1 MPRLAL
7 AIIVIAEL
15 FGTSLWFSA
24 NAAADD
30 LARAWGLAAA
40 DIGALT
46 SAVQLGFIAGTLTFS
61 LSGFA
66 DRHPASRIFAAC
78 AVLGAASNAGFAVLA
93 TGLADSWVWRF
104 VTGFALAGVYP
115 LGMKLVVS
123 WAPERSGE
131 ALGWLVGMVTLGTA
145 LPHAV
150 RAVGAALPW
159 SGVVLASSALAL
171 IGAAMVGRLGDGPH
185 LRRSAGAPRPGWGT
199 VLGAFRIPAFRASAL
214 GYFGHMWELYA
225 FWVVVPFLVARVL
238 AGGATPA
245 AVAGW
250 SFAIIGVGALGCI
263 LGGRLSRAIGSARV
277 AGAALAGSGAL
288 CLLYPWIDG
297 LPSGAVL
304 AALLA
309 WGVLVVADSP
319 QFSSVSARA
328 CPPHLVGS
336 ALAIQNSVGFFITVV
351 SIGIA
356 SAQVSAWDAR
366 VAWLL
371 LPGPVL
377 GLVGL
382 APLLRRGP
390 GERGHPGEG
399 GRAEGQGPP
408 TARATSSDR
417 TKSSSSAAR

>member
-7 AIIVIAEL
+7 AIIVVAEL

-30 LARAWGLAAA
+30 LARAWGLTAA

-46 SAVQLGFIAGTLTFS
+46 SAVQLGFISGTLAFS
-61 LSGFA
+61 ISGFA
-66 DRHPASRIFAAC
+66 DRHAASRIFAAC
-78 AVLGAASNAGFAVLA
+78 AVLGALANAGFALLA
-93 TGLADSWVWRF
+93 AGLADAWAWRF
-104 VTGFALAGVYP
+104 ATGFALAGIYP

-145 LPHAV
+145 LPHGV
-150 RAVGAALPW
+150 RALGGALPW
-159 SGVVLASSALAL
+159 SGVVLASSVLAL
-171 IGAAMVGRLGDGPH
+171 IGAVMVGRLGDGPY
-185 LRRSAGAPRPGWGT
+185 LKRAAGARRPGWGT

-225 FWVVVPFLVARVL
+225 FWVVVPFLVASVL
-238 AGGATPA
+238 GGGATPM
-245 AVAGW
+245 AVAVW
-250 SFAIIGVGALGCI
+250 SFAVIGVGALGCI
-263 LGGRLSRAIGSARV
+263 LGGRLSRRIGSARV
-277 AGAALAGSGAL
+277 AGAALAGSGVL
-288 CLLYPWIDG
+288 CLVFPVLEG
-297 LPSGAVL
+297 LPAGVLL
-304 AALLA
+304 AALLV

-351 SIGIA
+351 SIGVA
-356 SAQVSAWDAR
+356 SSLVATWDAR

-377 GLVGL
+377 GLAGL
-382 APLLRRGP
+382 RPLLRPETRAAGGP
-390 GERGHPGEG
+390 ENKNALAGSQGAFRD
-399 GRAEGQGPP
+399 AE
-408 TARATSSDR
+408 
-417 TKSSSSAAR
+417 